1 MCCWEDKSSTTTHH
15 GDDQMNKHKER
26 SRQLLNYIMYLIF
39 KRGVLL
45 SSDSQIVHNDAV
57 SLEKFCVPTVRLA
70 MAA

>member
-1 MCCWEDKSSTTTHH
+1 
-15 GDDQMNKHKER
+15 MNKHKER
-26 SRQLLNYIMYLIF
+26 SRQLSNYIMYLIF

>member
-26 SRQLLNYIMYLIF
+26 SRQLSNYIMYLIF
-39 KRGVLL
+39 KRRVLL

-57 SLEKFCVPTVRLA
+57 SLEKFVFLLSD
-70 MAA
+70 